1 MPKLSLLAR
10 LTGWPIITTKYRAHW
25 RIMQSAHSLILK
37 LLEDNEDGDTRR
49 ASLAEWDR
57 AERPV
62 LHVLRGTT
70 SLLRIDGPRQHMGR
84 EVFAMGALIESP
96 GVTAHLDPVA
106 TLHLE
111 ERVKEAI
118 EREILRWI
126 AQNSLQSLRLVEASV
141 NREIADPLAI
151 KRMIDWVGGDRW
163 VEGQSYVN

>member
-10 LTGWPIITTKYRAHW
+10 LTGWPIITTKYRAHY
-25 RIMQSAHSLILK
+25 RIMVSAHSLILK
-37 LLEDNEDGDTRR
+37 LIEDNQDGDARR

-70 SLLRIDGPRQHMGR
+70 SLLRIDGPRHHIGR

-96 GVTAHLDPVA
+96 GVTAHLDPIA

-126 AQNSLQSLRLVEASV
+126 AEHDLQSLRPVEAHV
-141 NREIADPLAI
+141 HREIADPLAI
-151 KRMIDWVGGDRW
+151 KRMMAWVGRDRW
-163 VEGQSYVN
+163 VEEQSYAR